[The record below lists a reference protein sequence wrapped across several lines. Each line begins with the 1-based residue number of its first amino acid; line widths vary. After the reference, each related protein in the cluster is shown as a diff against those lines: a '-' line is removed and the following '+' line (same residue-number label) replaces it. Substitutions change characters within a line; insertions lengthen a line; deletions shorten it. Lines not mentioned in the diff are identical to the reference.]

1 MVYLIEGGAIMGTTK
16 SSKLSQHLHIVS
28 PPKIYTMLD
37 KITNESVMRVKMNPK
52 ASEELN
58 AELRIALANVYY
70 DYGRKIG
77 IYK

>member
-1 MVYLIEGGAIMGTTK
+1 MGTTK
-16 SSKLSQHLHIVS
+16 SSKSLQYLHIVS
-28 PPKIYTMLD
+28 SPKIYIMLD
-37 KITNESVMRVKMNPK
+37 KVTSSPVMRVKMNPK